1 MLSLS
6 MIVRD
11 EAGQIEDCLKSAQ
24 GFVDEMVV
32 VDTGSKDNT
41 MALAEAA
48 GARVEQIEWPG
59 DFAPARNQALA
70 MVQGD
75 WVLVLDADERL
86 KPEAWTPLRALM
98 AQPDVLVINLLR
110 HERGAIQSPYS
121 NVSRLFRR
129 HPRIQWSRAYHS
141 MIDDSVAALLK
152 EEPQWRIADCSEPAI
167 DHDGYRPELL
177 AQGNKPERLR
187 QAMEEELKVRPGD
200 PYACA
205 KLGSLEVAEGN
216 LKRGLAL
223 LEEGLKADKEVIT
236 ATAQVLLDTLA
247 DDGNFSK
254 SVRLVTDSA
263 SVVVSAMDKFGF
275 SKKDLTLDDL
285 KKEYGEAFVKEHI
298 EVDTTVA
305 LNPQVLKDNKLLG
318 ELIKLV
324 GEKNFGRFFV
334 KSQTIS
340 VAKGFDK
347 VVAGLGKQAREK
359 ARNGLIKQA
368 GLSIK

>member
-1 MLSLS
+1 MNAKQSKLLSSLPTATT
-6 MIVRD
+6 D
-11 EAGQIEDCLKSAQ
+11 
-24 GFVDEMVV
+24 
-32 VDTGSKDNT
+32 SKGKAST
-41 MALAEAA
+41 
-48 GARVEQIEWPG
+48 V
-59 DFAPARNQALA
+59 
-70 MVQGD
+70 
-75 WVLVLDADERL
+75 
-86 KPEAWTPLRALM
+86 PEFDST
-98 AQPDVLVINLLR
+98 V
-110 HERGAIQSPYS
+110 
-121 NVSRLFRR
+121 
-129 HPRIQWSRAYHS
+129 
-141 MIDDSVAALLK
+141 IDDDTIKAVNDLVDASSK
-152 EEPQWRIADCSEPAI
+152 I
-167 DHDGYRPELL
+167 
-177 AQGNKPERLR
+177 
-187 QAMEEELKVRPGD
+187 
-200 PYACA
+200 
-205 KLGSLEVAEGN
+205 
-216 LKRGLAL
+216 AL